1 MGQSAAGHEISIF
14 SDLGAYYGGSP
25 FVRRGNWSPMAK
37 APNKSTAAIQ
47 RLLEE
52 RRQYEAWIARID
64 AAGGAAPSTVR
75 TRVRS
80 DYEARLNAV
89 TEELKVHAEAARLM
103 AAQRREVRRDLQG
116 KETAAAERLAEA
128 ELRHAVGEYDES
140 QWTQV
145 HKESLAELVSVRE
158 ELGAVEEDIAQLE
171 ELERLVKLRP
181 VTAAPAPAP
190 APAPPPAAPPPPA
203 PPPPAVPVG
212 TNTGTLPRV
221 GPPPRPQP
229 PVPAPAKDGQ
239 KNDAKPPEK
248 PAMIDELA
256 FLKSVTDDDKRGIG
270 SPTPTIRRSGAQF
283 QPAEPAPARP
293 TSTPAST
300 TPAQAS
306 TPVAATP
313 ANDDP
318 EPVRTLKCREC
329 GTMNL
334 PTEWYCESCGA
345 ELAAL

>member
-1 MGQSAAGHEISIF
+1 
-14 SDLGAYYGGSP
+14 
-25 FVRRGNWSPMAK
+25 MAK
-37 APNKSTAAIQ
+37 APSKSTAAIQ

-64 AAGGAAPSTVR
+64 AAGGAAPSSVR
-75 TRVRS
+75 SRVRS

-103 AAQRREVRRDLQG
+103 AAQRREVRRDLQA
-116 KETAAAERLAEA
+116 KEMAAAERLAEA

-171 ELERLVKLRP
+171 ELERLVKMRP
-181 VTAAPAPAP
+181 ATAAPAA
-190 APAPPPAAPPPPA
+190 APAPPPPTT
-203 PPPPAVPVG
+203 PPAVAAG
-212 TNTGTLPRV
+212 SNTGTALPRV
-221 GPPPRPQP
+221 GSPPRPQ
-229 PVPAPAKDGQ
+229 APAAPAAPARDGQ
-239 KNDAKPPEK
+239 KNDAAKAPEK

-270 SPTPTIRRSGAQF
+270 SPGPAPTIRRSGAQF
-283 QPAEPAPARP
+283 QPVEPAPTPSR
-293 TSTPAST
+293 PAST
-300 TPAQAS
+300 PTPTS
-306 TPVAATP
+306 PMPSPSSVAATP
-313 ANDDP
+313 ANNDDP